1 MALKNLIK
9 NLRNE
14 LLPGILNSY
23 SILFFLDNKVLASVI
38 LLVSFFNFWAG
49 LSGLLSVVFTI
60 LIGQLLH
67 VDSWTLRRG
76 VYSFNALLIGL
87 GMGTFFD
94 PSIVFFTLLALASLL
109 TFLLSVTLGGR
120 LFKLNLPF
128 LSLPFVI
135 AFWFVVLPSSHFE
148 NVGLTQRNIFWINEM
163 YAKGGHSAVQIF
175 QLIDNFNI
183 NKLVDIY
190 LRSLSSIFFQNNLI
204 SGFLIAL
211 ALLYSS
217 RIMFSLSVIGF
228 LSAYFFAQ
236 YTGSEAAVINYYNI
250 GANYMMV
257 AFAIGGY
264 FLIPSKQS
272 FLWTI
277 ILIPLTSLVLLFF
290 YQLLGYIHLPIFSFP
305 FAFVVILFLYFLQLR
320 TKTNTLILTPLQL
333 NSPEKNL
340 YTFRNNQIRLAHWL
354 YVPIFLPFTGE
365 WTVTQAHNGEFTH
378 KGEWGHAFDFM
389 ISDRNQQTF
398 KNDGFRREDYYCY
411 NKPVYAPANGYVEMI
426 VDNVDENEI
435 GQINTIQNWG
445 NSIVIRHINGI
456 YSQISHLRRGTFN
469 VSKGEY
475 VQRGDL
481 LANCG
486 NSGRSPVPHLHFQI
500 QTLPFIGARTLDY
513 PFAYFYKNSAKGDT
527 LQQFHKPEN
536 GDKISNVTTLGLA
549 AKAFDFQPGTALEI
563 HFTDEQNKQKSERW
577 EIGTDAYNYIYFY
590 CAATHST
597 AYFINDGV
605 MFYFTSFYGNKK
617 SALFSFYQSAYK
629 IFLGTDEHVVVHD
642 FFPLNLVE
650 INKITRWAHD
660 FIAPFFNFIQI
671 DYQSKIFFT
680 SNALDQGEILFNSF
694 SQTKI
699 FGILKASTKSSLTI
713 NQNGLSSFEFNS
725 KKIKH
730 TAICIKC

>member
-1 MALKNLIK
+1 MALKNFVKTLQ
-9 NLRNE
+9 NE

-23 SILFFLDNKVLASVI
+23 SIIFFLDNKVLASVI

-49 LSGLLSVVFTI
+49 LSGLLSVVFTL
-60 LIGQLLH
+60 LIGQFLH
-67 VDSWTLRRG
+67 VDSLTLQRG

-94 PSIVFFTLLALASLL
+94 PGIVFFTLLALASLL
-109 TFLLSVTLGGR
+109 SFFLSVTLGGR

-148 NVGLTQRNIFWINEM
+148 NLGLTQRNIFWINEM
-163 YAKGGHSAVQIF
+163 YAKGGDSAVQIF

-290 YQLLGYIHLPIFSFP
+290 YQLLGYIHLPTFSFP

-320 TKTNTLILTPLQL
+320 TKTNKLILTPLQL

-354 YVPIFLPFTGE
+354 YFPIFLPFTGE

-389 ISDRNQQTF
+389 ISDRNQKTF
-398 KNDGFRREDYYCY
+398 RNDGFRREDYYCY

-435 GQINTIQNWG
+435 GQINLIQNWG

-513 PFAYFYKNSAKGDT
+513 PFSYFFKNSANGYT
-527 LQQFHKPEN
+527 LQQFRKPEN
-536 GDKISNVTTLGLA
+536 GDKISSVTTLSLA
-549 AKAFDFQPGTALEI
+549 AKAFDFQPNTLLEI
-563 HFTDEQNKQKSERW
+563 HFIDEQNRKKSEFW
-577 EIGTDAYNYIYFY
+577 EIGTDAYNYKYFY
-590 CAATHST
+590 CATTHST
-597 AYFINDGV
+597 AYFVNDGV

-629 IFLGTDEHVVVHD
+629 IFLGTDENVIVQD
-642 FFPLNLVE
+642 FFPLNLFE
-650 INKITRWAHD
+650 IKR
-660 FIAPFFNFIQI
+660 
-671 DYQSKIFFT
+671 KV
-680 SNALDQGEILFNSF
+680 L
-694 SQTKI
+694 
-699 FGILKASTKSSLTI
+699 LKY
-713 NQNGLSSFEFNS
+713 
-725 KKIKH
+725 
-730 TAICIKC
+730 

>member
-1 MALKNLIK
+1 
-9 NLRNE
+9 
-14 LLPGILNSY
+14 
-23 SILFFLDNKVLASVI
+23 V
-38 LLVSFFNFWAG
+38 VSFFNFWAG
-49 LSGLLSVVFTI
+49 LSGLLAVVLTL
-60 LIGQLLH
+60 LIGQFLH

-94 PSIVFFTLLALASLL
+94 PGIVYFTLLSFASLL

-148 NVGLTQRNIFWINEM
+148 NLGLTQRNIFWINEM
-163 YAKGGHSAVQIF
+163 YAKGGDSVVQIF
-175 QLIDNFNI
+175 QLIDNYNI
-183 NKLVDIY
+183 NKLLDIY

-204 SGFLIAL
+204 AGFLIAL

-277 ILIPLTSLVLLFF
+277 FLIPLTSLVLLFF
-290 YQLLGYIHLPIFSFP
+290 YQLFGYIHLPVFSFP

-320 TKTNTLILTPLQL
+320 TKANKLILTPLQL

-340 YTFRNNQIRLAHWL
+340 YSFRNNKIRLAHWL
-354 YVPIFLPFTGE
+354 YFPIFLPFTGD

-378 KGEWGHAFDFM
+378 KGEWGQAFDFM
-389 ISDRNQQTF
+389 ISDSNQKTF
-398 KNDGFRREDYYCY
+398 RTDGFRREDYYCY
-411 NKPVYAPANGYVEMI
+411 NKPIYAPANGYVEI
-426 VDNVDENEI
+426 IIDNVNDNEI

-445 NSIVIRHINGI
+445 NSIVIRHIDGL
-456 YSQISHLRRGTFN
+456 YSQISHLRRGTFK

-486 NSGRSPVPHLHFQI
+486 NSGRSPEPHLHFQM
-500 QTLPFIGARTLDY
+500 QTLPIIGARTLDY
-513 PFAYFYKNSAKGDT
+513 PFAYYFKNSATGNI
-527 LQQFHKPEN
+527 LQQFRKPEN
-536 GDKISNVTTLGLA
+536 ADKISGVSTHGLIA
-549 AKAFDFQPGTALEI
+549 SAFDFQPNTSLSI
-563 HFTDEQNKQKSERW
+563 SYTDEQNKKKSEVW
-577 EIGTDAYNYIYFY
+577 QIGTDAYNYKYIY
-590 CAATHST
+590 CVSTNST

-617 SALFSFYQSAYK
+617 SALFLFYQSAYK
-629 IFLGTDEHVVVHD
+629 IFLGADENVIIND
-642 FFPLNLVE
+642 LFPLNLFE
-650 INKITRWAHD
+650 LNNITRWAHD
-660 FIAPFFNFIQI
+660 FIAPFFSFIQI
-671 DYQSKIFFT
+671 NYQSRVI
-680 SNALDQGEILFNSF
+680 SSQNALDQGEIIIGSF
-694 SQTKI
+694 FQTQI
-699 FGILKASTKSSLTI
+699 FGKRQPASESTLTI
-713 NQNGLSSFEFNS
+713 NQNGLSSFEFHS
-725 KKIKH
+725 KK
-730 TAICIKC
+730 TNLSALCIKC